1 MRLFSTYHIDHDMTG
16 IVAFVTRT
24 VVFLA
29 LVVDL
34 SSHIPVVVSP
44 PCQVGLSPI
53 ETPSM
58 TLSEALR
65 GPRPITHHAMMSK
78 KVTR

>member
-58 TLSEALR
+58 TLSE
-65 GPRPITHHAMMSK
+65 GPPWSKANHASCDD
-78 KVTR
+78 VQESN